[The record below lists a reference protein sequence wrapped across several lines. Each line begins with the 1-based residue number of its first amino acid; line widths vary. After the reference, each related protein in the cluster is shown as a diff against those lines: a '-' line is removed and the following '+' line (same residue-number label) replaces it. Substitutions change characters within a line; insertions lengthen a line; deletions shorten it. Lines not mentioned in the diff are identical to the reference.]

1 MLGTGGQTMQR
12 LIDANALNFKKLQD
26 TNGKAVPMNDYI
38 AFLTGAIAAEE
49 IVKNAPTIDTEPV
62 VRCKDCIYWQDRKV
76 RMENGEYRDYL
87 PDEDMFVSIDKGI
100 NVGSHC
106 TLHGYENM
114 PGSWFWAKA
123 NDFCSNGKRKKC
135 AKMDEE

>member
-1 MLGTGGQTMQR
+1 MQR
-12 LIDANALNFKKLQD
+12 LIDANKLPVRPINVGTVMFPEMRYVVYLKDIQ
-26 TNGKAVPMNDYI
+26 
-38 AFLTGAIAAEE
+38 
-49 IVKNAPTIDTEPV
+49 NAPIIDTEPV

-114 PGSWFWAKA
+114 PGPWFWAKA

-135 AKMDEE
+135 AKMDEVQK

>member
-1 MLGTGGQTMQR
+1 MKRIKINYFLIVKKRKLRR
-12 LIDANALNFKKLQD
+12 LRTKQL
-26 TNGKAVPMNDYI
+26 PMRTKELI
-38 AFLTGAIAAEE
+38 
-49 IVKNAPTIDTEPV
+49 KNAPTIDSEPV

-135 AKMDEE
+135 AKMDEEQR